1 VLLVGNQQTRSQFE
15 TERPNVLSEC
25 SNEEIS
31 SCEAQMIVQMF
42 DPHNIRRPARALNIT
57 QAAEPL
63 KVREA
68 TLPVGQS

>member
-1 VLLVGNQQTRSQFE
+1 
-15 TERPNVLSEC
+15 
-25 SNEEIS
+25 
-31 SCEAQMIVQMF
+31 MIVQMF